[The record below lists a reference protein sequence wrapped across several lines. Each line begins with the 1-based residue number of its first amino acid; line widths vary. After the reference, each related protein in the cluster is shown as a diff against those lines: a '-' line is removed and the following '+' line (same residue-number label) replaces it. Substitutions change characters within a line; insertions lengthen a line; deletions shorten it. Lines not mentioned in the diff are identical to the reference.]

1 MSTNC
6 DGVAVPFWA
15 SLFTYQGCR
24 WRGFSWSGD
33 EVDGGECHSEV
44 FGGCHGYG
52 GSLGACEVGG
62 VPDGVGV
69 VCGIDVDGS

>member
-1 MSTNC
+1 MVYC
-6 DGVAVPFWA
+6 IIAE
-15 SLFTYQGCR
+15 
-24 WRGFSWSGD
+24 FSVEQHGD
-33 EVDGGECHSEV
+33 EVYGGECHSEV